1 MIKRPQKG
9 NSKSKSFALY
19 EETWRILKE
28 LEYLYLQTTI
38 KNKSLKEIAHNAI
51 EEYYNKEKK
60 KLERNKGGD
69 KWEE

>member
-9 NSKSKSFALY
+9 ISKSKSFALY

-28 LEYLYLQTTI
+28 LEYLYLQTTF
-38 KNKSLKEIAHNAI
+38 KNKSLKEIAHDAI

-69 KWEE
+69 K